1 MSSMHEPTPGKN
13 RLLMPAEWS
22 THSAT
27 MMIWPHNR
35 ATWPGKHLEEA
46 ELVFRQIIRTLLK
59 YEPVFLFVHDEAVHR
74 RVKEFLGDLD
84 PLPHRCTLVPVPVND
99 VWARDSG
106 PITVRDQTDGRYL
119 LTDWEFNSWG
129 EKYSPWES
137 DNNLP
142 GRVADRFG
150 LRAVKPGIV
159 LEGGSIETNGEG
171 LFITTETV
179 LLNPNRNPG
188 HSKREIEHIL
198 SRYLGAKKIIW
209 LKEGLAGDDTDGHVD
224 DLTRFVNNN
233 TVVTAISDDPKSP
246 NYHRLRENLSILQKS
261 TGLDNNPLHVIPIPM
276 PNTTT
281 KTPAADG
288 STHLPCSYAN
298 FYIANGAVLLPLY
311 DGATDPHV
319 LDLFSALF
327 PGRAIEGIPCS
338 GLVWGQGSIHCIT
351 QQLYGIAHK
360 YLKV

>member
-1 MSSMHEPTPGKN
+1 MHEPTQGKN

-22 THSAT
+22 PHSAT

-35 ATWPGKHLEEA
+35 ATWPGKHLDEA
-46 ELVFRQIIRTLLK
+46 QMVFRQMIRTLLK
-59 YEPVFLFVHDEAVHR
+59 YEPVCLFVNDKIIQQRAEAT
-74 RVKEFLGDLD
+74 LGGLGS
-84 PLPHRCTLVPVPVND
+84 LPYSCTFVTAPVND

-106 PITVRDQTDGRYL
+106 PITVQNQADGSYL

-129 EKYSPWES
+129 EKYSPW
-137 DNNLP
+137 DNDNELP

-150 LRAVKPGIV
+150 LRTVKPGIV

-171 LFITTETV
+171 LFITTESV

-188 HSKREIEHIL
+188 HNKREIEQIL

-224 DLTRFVNNN
+224 DLTRFVNKN
-233 TVVTAISDDPKSP
+233 TVVTAISDSPKSP
-246 NYHRLRENLSILQKS
+246 NYHPLRENLSILQNS
-261 TGLDNNPLHVIPIPM
+261 TGVGNKPLQVIPIPM

-281 KTPAADG
+281 QTPAVDG

-298 FYIANGAVLLPLY
+298 FYIANGAVLIPLY
-311 DGATDPHV
+311 DEATDPHV
-319 LDLFSALF
+319 LDLFSDLF
-327 PGRAIEGIPCS
+327 PERSIEGIPCS
-338 GLVWGQGSIHCIT
+338 GLVWGQGSIHCVT
-351 QQLYGIAHK
+351 QQLYGVHHVVNS
-360 YLKV
+360 LS